1 MGFVLIGGKGA
12 TETEKTKKQ
21 KRTEEKTAAKSL
33 KIRFRQVCVLIQ
45 KKKQPIIKT

>member
-1 MGFVLIGGKGA
+1 MGFVLIGGKGG
-12 TETEKTKKQ
+12 TEPEKNKKR

-45 KKKQPIIKT
+45 KEKQPIIKT